1 MPYVSPERVARARE
15 IDLYS
20 YLKANEPQELVHCSG
35 SEFSTRTHD
44 SLKISNGKWFWWSRG
59 IGGKTALDFLI
70 YVRGMDFVS
79 AVELLTGT
87 EARSV
92 STPPISVSKPK
103 KKYEKLY
110 LPPHHFNC
118 KTSKEYLLS
127 RGIDEAIIDECI
139 AKRMIAEDKKGN
151 VIFIGYDEK
160 GEAKHACMRETGG
173 ENGRKDMAGSDK
185 RYAFRFLAGK
195 ENATVRVFEG
205 AIDLLSYAT
214 VLKEIGKDFHD
225 ENLIS
230 LSGIYLPKQ
239 KIEDSKIPHPL
250 EYYLATHENTKQICL
265 YLDNDYAGKRG
276 ADALQVILGASYDVR
291 YIPPPVGKDYNDY
304 LKWKRKTESE
314 IQSQDVLQNQIS
326 KEGRTQNES
335 SDQKR

>member
-20 YLKANEPQELVHCSG
+20 YLKINEPQELVPCSG
-35 SEFSTRTHD
+35 SEYCTRTHD

-59 IGGKTALDFLI
+59 IGGKSALDFLI

-92 STPPISVSKPK
+92 STPPGLVSRSK

-118 KTSKEYLLS
+118 KTAKKYLLS
-127 RGIDEAIIDECI
+127 RGIDDEIIDECI
-139 AKRMIAEDKKGN
+139 AKRMIAEDKNGN

-173 ENGRKDMAGSDK
+173 KNGRKDMAGSDK
-185 RYAFRFLAGK
+185 RYAFRFFAEK
-195 ENATVRVFEG
+195 ESTTVRVFEG

-214 VLKEIGKDFHD
+214 VLKEIGKDFHG

-239 KIEDSKIPHPL
+239 KIEESKIPHSL
-250 EYYLATHENTKQICL
+250 EYYLVTHENTKQICL

-304 LKWKRKTESE
+304 LRIKK
-314 IQSQDVLQNQIS
+314 QINF
-326 KEGRTQNES
+326 KNERNEKLEN